1 MPQYQI
7 IAFLG
12 YSEDELNKISVVLQK
27 SIRFRFTGDSK
38 ILEYLVK
45 FPKTEQALRSPI
57 LLL

>member
-12 YSEDELNKISVVLQK
+12 YSEDELNKIYVVLQK
-27 SIRFRFTGDSK
+27 SIRIRFIGDSK

-45 FPKTEQALRSPI
+45 FPKKEQALMSPI